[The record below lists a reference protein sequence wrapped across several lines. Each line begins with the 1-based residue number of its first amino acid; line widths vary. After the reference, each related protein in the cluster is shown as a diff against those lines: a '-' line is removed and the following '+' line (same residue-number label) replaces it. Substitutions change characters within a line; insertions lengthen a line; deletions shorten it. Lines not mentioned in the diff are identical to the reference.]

1 VPETRDATAYR
12 YVIGA
17 DAIEIKEPG
26 D

>member
-1 VPETRDATAYR
+1 VPEPRDATAYR